1 MEDIIPLKESRN
13 NKLMGKNL
21 TDNLTLSDEERI
33 YNKHKN
39 KIRLNMKDKFTQI
52 DFNNI
57 DLNSLS
63 SEELEAL
70 ETLYKE
76 QQKNT
81 ERTKNLLDKFRNK
94 KNNFRKKGSNAF
106 SQKNI
111 YNNPNLLSTFNNNE
125 KELRDKINKLK
136 REGNKKFKINKRA
149 FDKQLNDIDNKIN
162 YDKYSQRDIPNHHKT
177 EKFYNKN
184 PIKITNLKSINI
196 GNFNINIINKN
207 IFNRIERKEN
217 KSKDSTRGDYLNI
230 IMPSNPFGSVLKAH
244 EDNFFSE

>member
-106 SQKNI
+106 SQK
-111 YNNPNLLSTFNNNE
+111 
-125 KELRDKINKLK
+125 
-136 REGNKKFKINKRA
+136 
-149 FDKQLNDIDNKIN
+149 
-162 YDKYSQRDIPNHHKT
+162 KY
-177 EKFYNKN
+177 
-184 PIKITNLKSINI
+184 L
-196 GNFNINIINKN
+196 
-207 IFNRIERKEN
+207 
-217 KSKDSTRGDYLNI
+217 
-230 IMPSNPFGSVLKAH
+230 
-244 EDNFFSE
+244 